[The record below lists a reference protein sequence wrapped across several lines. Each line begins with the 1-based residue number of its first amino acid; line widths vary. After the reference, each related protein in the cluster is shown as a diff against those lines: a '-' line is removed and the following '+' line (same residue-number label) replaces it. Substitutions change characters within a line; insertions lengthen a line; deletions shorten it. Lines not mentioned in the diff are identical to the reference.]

1 MGGKMSS
8 SRAYPLRYGGGI
20 FLCCIGIGA
29 ALAALTDLTKANLY
43 LNWGALIG
51 TLGYVVTWRRS
62 VAWHGRPRVYQY
74 LVLVGVIVLEIAA
87 FAVIAQQPWLQT
99 LSDYR
104 QQLLVLAIVA
114 VHFMPMY
121 WAFGRWVVALGIA
134 NLLWIV
140 AVAVVPLPVPI
151 VILVFGSLNILF
163 GVIMAAPILGKG
175 PKPSGSNLP
184 SS

>member
-1 MGGKMSS
+1 
-8 SRAYPLRYGGGI
+8 
-20 FLCCIGIGA
+20 
-29 ALAALTDLTKANLY
+29 
-43 LNWGALIG
+43 
-51 TLGYVVTWRRS
+51 
-62 VAWHGRPRVYQY
+62 
-74 LVLVGVIVLEIAA
+74 
-87 FAVIAQQPWLQT
+87 VIAQQPWLQT

-121 WAFGRWVVALGIA
+121 WAFGRWVVALGVA
-134 NLLWIV
+134 NLLWIA
-140 AVAVVPLPVPI
+140 AVAVVPVPVSV

-175 PKPSGSNLP
+175 PKPSGSDLA